1 MRAALI
7 QLTSG
12 DDPVANLP
20 ILQGN
25 VEKAAR
31 QGADFIL
38 TPEVTNCLSTSRS
51 HQREVL
57 QDQAND
63 LTLAAIRSQARDL
76 KVWVLLGSLALS
88 GETPDGRFVNR
99 SFLIAPDGSIRAQYD
114 KIHMFDVTIN
124 DTETYRES
132 SGYQPGAQAVLA
144 DATIGQV
151 GMTICYDMR
160 FPALY
165 RGLAQMGAQI
175 ITVPSAFSPVT
186 GAAHWE
192 TLLRA
197 RAIETGAFVLAPAQ
211 CGAHPASRGK
221 PRKTWGHSLAVAPWG
236 EVLAD
241 GGDAPGITMVDFD
254 LSQVEAARQRIP
266 SLTHDQPFEGP

>member
-20 ILQGN
+20 VLQGH
-25 VEKAAR
+25 VDKAAR

-211 CGAHPASRGK
+211 CGTHPSSRGK

>member
-20 ILQGN
+20 ILQGY
-25 VEKAAR
+25 VDKAAR

-144 DATIGQV
+144 DATIGQI